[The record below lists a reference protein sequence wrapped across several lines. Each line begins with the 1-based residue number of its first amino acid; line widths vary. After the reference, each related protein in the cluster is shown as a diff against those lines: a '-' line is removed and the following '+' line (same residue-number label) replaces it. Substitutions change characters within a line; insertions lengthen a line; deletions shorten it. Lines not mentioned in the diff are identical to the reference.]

1 MRVYFLRKAKRLPT
15 FNLKSSNACFSLMK
29 KTFFMLAA
37 VSCMSLAA
45 QIQNS
50 NILKSTDV
58 KEIET
63 FLKTAQRDD
72 PRRGTLTKK
81 LAVLKSKS
89 PVNFAKQETAAP
101 KPVANQ
107 APKFAGA
114 KSEDEEFRKLTTGSA
129 GTHEQKTVKLLN
141 QLFDNDVTN
150 KEAILLI
157 QNHSDCNMIIRV
169 YGKES
174 YNLPVRAGGENFV
187 VLKKGNYELSG
198 TACNDQYT
206 SAKSIAKNTIV
217 TLNRTG
223 GTLPQGKYAQN
234 AGATK

>member
-15 FNLKSSNACFSLMK
+15 FNLKSSNSCFSLMK

-37 VSCMSLAA
+37 ISCMSLAA

-72 PRRGTLTKK
+72 PRRGTLTAK
-81 LAVLKSKS
+81 LAALKNTRQ
-89 PVNFAKQETAAP
+89 PNFANQQTTA
-101 KPVANQ
+101 KTVNTQ
-107 APKFAGA
+107 N
-114 KSEDEEFRKLTTGSA
+114 STSISTQNEEDEFRRLTATTTGA
-129 GTHEQKTVKLLN
+129 HEQKTVKLLN
-141 QLFDNDVTN
+141 QLFDNDVAN
-150 KEAILLI
+150 KDAILLI
-157 QNHSDCNMIIRV
+157 QNHSGCNMIIRV
-169 YGKES
+169 HGKES

-187 VLKKGNYELSG
+187 VLKKGNYKLSG

-206 SAKSIAKNTIV
+206 STKSIAKNTVV
-217 TLNRTG
+217 TLNKTS

-234 AGATK
+234 AGAIK

>member
-15 FNLKSSNACFSLMK
+15 FNLKSSNSCFSLMK

-37 VSCMSLAA
+37 ISCMSLAA

-72 PRRGTLTKK
+72 PRRGTLTNK
-81 LAVLKSKS
+81 LAVLKIKS
-89 PVNFAKQETAAP
+89 PVNFTKQETAAP

-114 KSEDEEFRKLTTGSA
+114 KSEDEEFRKLTA
-129 GTHEQKTVKLLN
+129 GNAGAHEQKTVKLLN

-169 YGKES
+169 HGKES

-234 AGATK
+234 AGAK